1 MTAKSGLWHRYAAV
15 AYGAVFLGVIGHA
28 TTEFVA
34 VLSGVAGAEL
44 SVWRFLIGGAG
55 LVVVS
60 LLVPSARDLITPLKE
75 DLWAIIGLS

>member
-1 MTAKSGLWHRYAAV
+1 MTGKTGLWHRFAAV
-15 AYGAVFLGVIGHA
+15 AYGAIFLGVIGHA

-44 SVWRFLIGGAG
+44 SVWRFVIGGAG

-60 LLVPSARDLITPLKE
+60 LLIPSARDLITPLR
-75 DLWAIIGLS
+75 I